1 MPIIG
6 VFQERIVAKT
16 IRPGRRKGC
25 VALVPAPSRPLLQD
39 PTELILWAPE
49 VDARYRYAVEDALI
63 RLRVWRIGDMAV
75 RPELVRMYSLHP
87 DDPRLQCR

>member
-1 MPIIG
+1 MPVIG
-6 VFQERIVAKT
+6 VLQERIVAKT

-25 VALVPAPSRPLLQD
+25 VALVPAPSRPLLED

-49 VDARYRYAVEDALI
+49 VGARYRYAVEEALV
-63 RLRVWRIGDMAV
+63 RLRVWRIGDMTT
-75 RPELVRMYSLHP
+75 RPVIMRAYTLPP

>member
-16 IRPGRRKGC
+16 IRPGRHKGC
-25 VALVPAPSRPLLQD
+25 VALVPAPSRPLLED

-49 VDARYRYAVEDALI
+49 VDGRYQYAVEAALI
-63 RLRVWRIGDMAV
+63 RIKVWRLGDMRT
-75 RPELVRMYSLHP
+75 RPEIVRAYALPP
-87 DDPRLQCR
+87 DDPRLRCR